1 MRLSTTIPRGMPM
14 GSPPLPLFHAAT
26 VLRFYLS
33 RIPHAPLRL
42 RARGVASR
50 STRKRPRKHQVTM
63 ATWATRQTTRT
74 ACSWARRTCKR
85 NAQG

>member
-26 VLRFYLS
+26 VPRFYLS

-74 ACSWARRTCKR
+74 ACSWARRTCKG